1 MVYMQFFAK
10 NTVDDVAL
18 VAALA
23 EAKSKVASAKLWRNG
38 LPLHGKISWAKFSA
52 TSATKAQN

>member
-23 EAKSKVASAKLWRNG
+23 EAKSKVASAKL
-38 LPLHGKISWAKFSA
+38 
-52 TSATKAQN
+52 